1 MFEYVGSGTSY
12 FKLMYE
18 ESYRPQNLELF
29 EKTYGSLNNQHLH
42 KISLLY
48 NAFTEKRTGPKIKEH
63 YGKYL
68 HSIHADSG
76 GLQMITLGKTITDEL
91 KEDVYANQALN
102 SDVAM
107 CFDLI
112 PVVVLEGERSERLDL
127 ENRRF
132 DPTILEACAR
142 GTGKNLRRQIDYFD
156 EKKSSAKP
164 MLITQGNDYDS
175 YMRWTEYVVDELTPY
190 HISRIGGI
198 AMGAAALGKGPLE
211 DIKRAFYFTKL
222 PIELSSK
229 HLHLLGV
236 GSVYR
241 MLPNIVFMQ
250 NGLYDQVQLSYD
262 STTHTSGVTQGRYY
276 ISGDRVLNG
285 KYRFADYQMTFT
297 RVFDDNYRII
307 WEDICELFP
316 VMKQY
321 NLQVFYN
328 VLNMSAR
335 DYEAKFGNID
345 PSIQIYIAY
354 VAACIKNFMKH
365 VETVH
370 SSKTNLIRFAKGT
383 DKNAFKFL
391 YSVSST
397 EDFNHW
403 LNHIG
408 KTIESEP
415 VQVNSPRINLME
427 MMS

>member
-18 ESYRPQNLELF
+18 ESYRPENMDVFAQ
-29 EKTYGSLNNQHLH
+29 TYGSLNGQHDH

-48 NAFTEKRTGPKIKEH
+48 NAFTERRTGPRLKEN
-63 YGKYL
+63 YAKYL

-76 GLQMITLGKTITDEL
+76 GLQIITLGKTITPEL
-91 KEDVYANQALN
+91 KEEIYANQAQN
-102 SDVAM
+102 SDIAM
-107 CFDLI
+107 CFDMI
-112 PVVVLEGERSERLDL
+112 PVRVLSDRSERLDL

-132 DPTILEACAR
+132 DPSMLESCAR
-142 GTGKNLRRQIDYFD
+142 ETGKNLRRQIDHFD
-156 EKKSSAKP
+156 EKKSSARP

-175 YMRWTEYVVDELTPY
+175 YMKWVEYVAAELTPY
-190 HISRIGGI
+190 HIGRIGGI

-211 DIKRAFYFTKL
+211 DIKRAFYFTQL
-222 PIELSSK
+222 PIELESR

-241 MLPNIVFMQ
+241 MLPNIVFIQ
-250 NGLYDQVQLSYD
+250 NGLYQGVQLSYD

-285 KYRFADYQMTFT
+285 KYRFADYQMTFN

-307 WEDICELFP
+307 WEDICDLFP
-316 VMKQY
+316 CMKQY
-321 NLQVFYN
+321 SLDTFYEVLQI
-328 VLNMSAR
+328 SAR
-335 DYEAKFGNID
+335 TYEEKYGNID

-354 VAACIKNFMKH
+354 VSACIKNFMRH
-365 VETVH
+365 VERVNQ
-370 SSKTNLIRFAKGT
+370 SQENLIDFARGT

-391 YSVSST
+391 YDVKNT
-397 EDFNHW
+397 NDFDNW
-403 LNHIG
+403 LRHIG

-415 VQVNSPRINLME
+415 VKVMSPEFNLE
-427 MMS
+427 ELFA

>member
-18 ESYRPQNLELF
+18 ESYRPENLEVF
-29 EKTYGSLNNQHLH
+29 AATYGSLNNQHEH

-48 NAFTEKRTGPKIKEH
+48 NAFTEKRTGPRLKEH
-63 YGKYL
+63 YAKYL
-68 HSIHADSG
+68 HTIHADSG

-112 PVVVLEGERSERLDL
+112 PVVVLSERSERLDL
-127 ENRRF
+127 ENRRY
-132 DPTILEACAR
+132 DPSILEACAR

-156 EKKSSAKP
+156 EKGSSAKP

-175 YMRWTEYVVDELTPY
+175 YMKWTEYVVKELTPY

-211 DIKRAFYFTKL
+211 DIKRAFYFTQL
-222 PIELSSK
+222 PIELESR

-241 MLPNIVFMQ
+241 MLPNIVFIQ
-250 NGLYDQVQLSYD
+250 NGMYHNVELSYD

-285 KYRFADYQMTFT
+285 KYRTSDYQMTLPACLM
-297 RVFDDNYRII
+297 IAI
-307 WEDICELFP
+307 ELSGKMF
-316 VMKQY
+316 V
-321 NLQVFYN
+321 
-328 VLNMSAR
+328 
-335 DYEAKFGNID
+335 KF
-345 PSIQIYIAY
+345 SQ
-354 VAACIKNFMKH
+354 
-365 VETVH
+365 
-370 SSKTNLIRFAKGT
+370 L
-383 DKNAFKFL
+383 
-391 YSVSST
+391 
-397 EDFNHW
+397 
-403 LNHIG
+403 
-408 KTIESEP
+408 
-415 VQVNSPRINLME
+415 
-427 MMS
+427 

>member
-18 ESYRPQNLELF
+18 ESYRPENLEVF
-29 EKTYGSLNNQHLH
+29 AATYGSLNNQHEH

-48 NAFTEKRTGPKIKEH
+48 NAFTEKRTGPRLKEH
-63 YGKYL
+63 YAKYL
-68 HSIHADSG
+68 HTIHADSG

-112 PVVVLEGERSERLDL
+112 PVVVLSERSERLDL
-127 ENRRF
+127 ENRRY
-132 DPTILEACAR
+132 DPSILEACAR

-156 EKKSSAKP
+156 EKGSNAKP

-175 YMRWTEYVVDELTPY
+175 YMKWTEYVVKELTPY

-211 DIKRAFYFTKL
+211 DIKRAFYFTQL
-222 PIELSSK
+222 PIELESR

-241 MLPNIVFMQ
+241 MLPNIVFIQ
-250 NGLYDQVQLSYD
+250 NGMYHNVELSYD

-285 KYRFADYQMTFT
+285 KYRTSDYQMTFT
-297 RVFDDNYRII
+297 RVFDDSYRIV
-307 WEDICELFP
+307 WEDVCEIFP
-316 VMKQY
+316 IMKRY
-321 NLQVFYN
+321 SIETFHE

-335 DYEAKFGNID
+335 SYEEKHGNID

-354 VAACIKNFMKH
+354 VSACIKNFMRH
-365 VETVH
+365 VERIKN
-370 SSKTNLIRFAKGT
+370 SKDALIDFAKGT
-383 DKNAFKFL
+383 DKNAFNFL
-391 YSVSST
+391 YDVKST
-397 EDFNHW
+397 DDFNHW
-403 LNHIG
+403 LYNIG

-415 VQVNSPRINLME
+415 VQVQAPQVNLEE
-427 MMS
+427 MFA

>member
-18 ESYRPQNLELF
+18 ESYRPENLEVF
-29 EKTYGSLNNQHLH
+29 AETYGSLNGQHNH

-48 NAFTEKRTGPKIKEH
+48 NAFTEKRTGPRLKEH
-63 YGKYL
+63 YARYL
-68 HSIHADSG
+68 HTIHADSG

-112 PVVVLEGERSERLDL
+112 PVVVLSERSERLDL
-127 ENRRF
+127 ENRRY
-132 DPTILEACAR
+132 DSGILEACAR

-156 EKKSSAKP
+156 EKGSAAKP

-175 YMRWTEYVVDELTPY
+175 YMKWTEYVVDELTPY
-190 HISRIGGI
+190 HVSRIGGI

-222 PIELSSK
+222 PIDLQSK

-241 MLPNIVFMQ
+241 MIPNIVFIQ
-250 NGLYDQVQLSYD
+250 NKLYENVELSYD

-276 ISGDRVLNG
+276 ISGDRVFNG
-285 KYRFADYQMTFT
+285 KYRTSDYQLTFT
-297 RVFDDNYRII
+297 RAFDDNYRIV
-307 WEDICELFP
+307 WEDICSLFP
-316 VMKQY
+316 GMSRY
-321 NLQVFYN
+321 SIDVFYN

-335 DYEAKFGNID
+335 TYEERHGNIN

-354 VAACIKNFMKH
+354 VSACIKNFMAH
-365 VETVH
+365 VERVS
-370 SSKTNLIRFAKGT
+370 SSKQELIDFAKGN
-383 DKNAFKFL
+383 DKNAFNFL
-391 YSVSST
+391 YEVQT
-397 EDFNHW
+397 TADFNHW
-403 LNHIG
+403 LANIG

-415 VQVNSPRINLME
+415 VLVQAPKINLEE
-427 MMS
+427 MMT